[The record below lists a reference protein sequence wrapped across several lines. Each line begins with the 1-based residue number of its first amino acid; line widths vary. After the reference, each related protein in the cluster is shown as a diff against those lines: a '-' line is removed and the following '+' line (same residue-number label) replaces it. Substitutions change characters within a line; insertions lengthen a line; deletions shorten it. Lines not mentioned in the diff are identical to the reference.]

1 MTGEI
6 LEIPWTRSPNGWVA
20 GVCQGLGERFD
31 IKPNV
36 VRFIWFL
43 SVFFIGAGF
52 VFYIICALCLPVQG
66 REEYARQPK
75 FLGVCYRLSE
85 KLNVDV
91 GLLRI
96 VTVLIGLG
104 SLGTTALAYIVIH
117 FLLGNSTDRNSSL
130 NG

>member
-1 MTGEI
+1 MTGD
-6 LEIPWTRSPNGWVA
+6 LLQNPWTRSPNGWLA
-20 GVCQGLGERFD
+20 GVCQGVGERFD

-36 VRFIWFL
+36 IRIIWFL
-43 SVFFIGAGF
+43 SVFFIGAGL

-75 FLGVCYRLSE
+75 LLGVCYRLSE

-117 FLLGNSTDRNSSL
+117 FLLGSSTNHDRSIN
-130 NG
+130 